1 MTSTRK
7 SLFALFLAL
16 TLVLTPFTDLFVGT
30 VNAAPG
36 DKSSDEIEE
45 EINELENREN
55 EIQAQINALNS
66 KKYQNMTDIRNVVQK
81 KLDLE
86 QQVVLIYQQ
95 TTVINGQIAAYNMLI
110 ADKQEQLDEVE
121 AKLEEMRLQFKAR
134 IRAMEEDG
142 ALSYWQ
148 ILFQARSFTD
158 LLDRLNMILEIAQ
171 ADQRR
176 LDLIRE
182 ATEEVAAMKATLE
195 EEKAALHVISQELT
209 ASQQQLE
216 DKKAEAQVLM
226 DQLLA
231 MGKEY
236 DDLLEQSHA
245 NQEAIMDE
253 LDKKNQE
260 LAEAIEWEEY
270 QEWLK
275 GQDPNASSPAG
286 GNVDANGIYWAMPVR
301 YYGSIGPFNP
311 NRLHPILGYVRPH
324 NGVDLSADRGTPIYA
339 ARGGFVT
346 VASSG
351 LENGNFVYINHGDGY
366 TTIYLHMDYYI
377 VTAGQYVS
385 MGQVIGYV
393 GSTGL
398 STSPHLHFSIKKDG
412 VYLNPADHLNFY

>member
-1 MTSTRK
+1 MTTKRK
-7 SLFALFLAL
+7 SLIALLLAL

-30 VNAAPG
+30 ANAAP
-36 DKSSDEIEE
+36 DKSSEEIEE
-45 EINELENREN
+45 EIKELESQESK
-55 EIQAQINALNS
+55 IQAQIDALNA

-86 QQVVLIYQQ
+86 QQMVLIYQQ
-95 TTVINGQIAAYNMLI
+95 TVVINGQIAAYNLLI
-110 ADKQEQLDEVE
+110 AEKQENLDSVE
-121 AKLEEMRLQFKAR
+121 AQLEEMRRQFKAR

-148 ILFQARSFTD
+148 VLFQANSFTD
-158 LLDRLNMILEIAQ
+158 LLDRLNMIVEIAQ

-176 LDLIRE
+176 LEKIRQ
-182 ATEEVAAMKATLE
+182 ATEEVAAMKAVLE
-195 EEKAALHVISQELT
+195 EEKAALHVIYQELT
-209 ASQQQLE
+209 DSQQQL
-216 DKKAEAQVLM
+216 DVKKAEAQVLM
-226 DQLLA
+226 DELLA

-245 NQEAIMDE
+245 NQDAILDE
-253 LDKKNQE
+253 LAKKDQE

-275 GQDPNASSPAG
+275 GQDPNASSPVG
-286 GNVDANGIYWAMPVR
+286 GNVDANGTYWAMPVR

-324 NGVDLSADRGTPIYA
+324 RGVDLSAAEGTPIYA
-339 ARGGFVT
+339 SRGGFVT
-346 VASSG
+346 QAATG
-351 LENGNFVYINHGDGY
+351 LENGNFVYINHGDGFS
-366 TTIYLHMDYYI
+366 TAYLHMSYYI

-385 MGQVIGYV
+385 MGQIIGYV

-398 STSPHLHFSIKKDG
+398 STAPHLHFSVIKNG
-412 VYLNPADHLNFY
+412 EYVNPANYLNFY

>member
-1 MTSTRK
+1 MTTKKK
-7 SLFALFLAL
+7 SLIALLLAL

-30 VNAAPG
+30 ANAAPG
-36 DKSSDEIEE
+36 DKSSEEIEE
-45 EINELENREN
+45 ELKALESRES
-55 EIQAQINALNS
+55 EIRAQIDALNS

-86 QQVVLIYQQ
+86 QQMVLIYQQ
-95 TTVINGQIAAYNMLI
+95 TVVINGQIAAYNLLI
-110 ADKQEQLDEVE
+110 AEKQEDLDAAE
-121 AKLEEMRLQFKAR
+121 AKLEEMRRQFKAR

-142 ALSYWQ
+142 SLSYWQ
-148 ILFQARSFTD
+148 VLFQANSFTD
-158 LLDRLNMILEIAQ
+158 LLDRLNMIVEIAQ

-176 LDLIRE
+176 LEMIRQ
-182 ATEEVAAMKATLE
+182 ATEEVAAMKAVLE
-195 EEKAALHVISQELT
+195 EEKSALHVIYQELT
-209 ASQQQLE
+209 ESQQQLE
-216 DKKAEAQVLM
+216 TKKAEAQVLM
-226 DQLLA
+226 EQLLA
-231 MGKEY
+231 MGEEY
-236 DDLLEQSHA
+236 DALLKQSHA
-245 NQEAIMDE
+245 NKDAIME
-253 LDKKNQE
+253 EIFKKDQE

-286 GNVDANGIYWAMPVR
+286 GNVDANGIYWAMPVK

-324 NGVDLSADRGTPIYA
+324 NGVDLSAPEGTPIYA

-351 LENGNFVYINHGDGY
+351 LENGNYVCINHGDGFS
-366 TTIYLHMDYYI
+366 TLYLHMSYYI

-398 STSPHLHFSIKKDG
+398 STSPHLHFTVKKDNQY
-412 VYLNPADHLNFY
+412 VNPADYLNFY